1 MIQFLGHI
9 SYKNKYLSKMAYKIM
24 VTIVEFLL
32 EINAFPCVTTTF
44 SVCME
49 EKGII
54 IMKNCS
60 IGLWIKF

>member
-1 MIQFLGHI
+1 
-9 SYKNKYLSKMAYKIM
+9 M